1 MAGSVSVY
9 LLAGMQIKLT
19 VPDYP
24 ELGDSWFSRTA
35 SLKIDETTEQTF
47 TNGFYVEDDN
57 VGEITAVQSEAAV
70 IYKHKRA
77 EKNRIWWYAATGEK
91 CVIIVDS
98 VPIHDHS
105 SIVQGGPAY
114 GTYFSDDTT

>member
-24 ELGDSWFSRTA
+24 ELGDSWFSREDP
-35 SLKIDETTEQTF
+35 LKIDADTEQEF
-47 TNGFYVEDDN
+47 TNGFYVEDEK
-57 VGEITAVQSEAAV
+57 VGEITAVQGEAAV

-77 EKNRIWWYAATGEK
+77 EKNRVWWYTPTGEK
-91 CVIIVDS
+91 CVVIVDS